1 MEKWFRQ
8 LKKCSMKIFNWT
20 NIKLVLIL
28 GVSLFLY
35 SFAQHRNGDRKL
47 KKSNVVFVGENAL
60 FLKSETVN
68 KLLIENKRDAS
79 SIRKDE
85 VDLNKIEKTLNA
97 QDMIEKS
104 DVFVSID
111 GVLKAIVKQK
121 TPIARVYD
129 GGRSFYVDYEGDK
142 MPLSDN
148 FTARVPIVSGTINE
162 KNNKD
167 LAALFRT
174 IYDDAF
180 LKKNIIA
187 IQIMPNGSLKLF
199 NRNYNYF
206 IDFGRTMNVDEKFR
220 NYKAFFQKAVLD
232 SSLYK
237 YNKIDLRFTEQ
248 VVCTK

>member
-1 MEKWFRQ
+1 
-8 LKKCSMKIFNWT
+8 MKIFNWT
-20 NIKLVLIL
+20 NIRLVFIL
-28 GVSLFLY
+28 GIALFLY

-129 GGRSFYVDYEGDK
+129 GGHSFYVDYEGDK

-206 IDFGRTMNVDEKFR
+206 IDFGRTMNMDEKFR